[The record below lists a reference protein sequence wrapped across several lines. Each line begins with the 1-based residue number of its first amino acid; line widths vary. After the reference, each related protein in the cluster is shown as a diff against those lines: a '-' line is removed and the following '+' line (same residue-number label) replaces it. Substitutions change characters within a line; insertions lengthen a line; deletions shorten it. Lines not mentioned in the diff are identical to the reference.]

1 MKVNCGAYCCP
12 LECCVPYIPPF
23 KTPYVCQVGT
33 LGKVR
38 WICRPWRFIIPLVPH
53 YKVRVQILESH
64 MTSVLVWGW
73 Q

>member
-1 MKVNCGAYCCP
+1 MKINCGAYCS
-12 LECCVPYIPPF
+12 LWSAVYLTSLHKI
-23 KTPYVCQVGT
+23 PYVCQVGR

>member
-1 MKVNCGAYCCP
+1 MKVNCGAYCRP

-38 WICRPWRFIIPLVPH
+38 WICPGHGDSLFH
-53 YKVRVQILESH
+53 
-64 MTSVLVWGW
+64 
-73 Q
+73 